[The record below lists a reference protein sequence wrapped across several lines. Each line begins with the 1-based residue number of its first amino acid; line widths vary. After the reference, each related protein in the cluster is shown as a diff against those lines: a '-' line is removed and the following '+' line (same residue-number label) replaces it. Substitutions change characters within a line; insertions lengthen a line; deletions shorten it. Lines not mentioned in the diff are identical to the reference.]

1 MANAKTWTQ
10 IISRVTMHFFN
21 YSDSEYGYFAALP
34 CIKQEHRNAF
44 FGDSFR
50 QSSRQIYPRFSSNT
64 IGLKGSNDRQVIP
77 LLRNLKFL
85 DQSGSP
91 TANYRLLKSRDT
103 AKHAVADGIRSA
115 YAPLFAANED
125 AHSLTSE
132 KLRGL
137 VAQVAGTDDDMTGRI
152 VSTLSSLIKQG
163 DFSNRSTPPS
173 SKKREDDQP
182 EDSSDEQVGT
192 SWKNG
197 LAKPMRPEF
206 HYNIQVHLPNNG
218 SEEVYLNIFNALR
231 KSFA

>member
-1 MANAKTWTQ
+1 MATSLPYLASNKNIETLFSAILSAKVPDKFTQ
-10 IISRVTMHFFN
+10 DF
-21 YSDSEYGYFAALP
+21 L
-34 CIKQEHRNAF
+34 Q
-44 FGDSFR
+44 
-50 QSSRQIYPRFSSNT
+50 NT

-91 TANYRLLKSRDT
+91 TPNYRLLKSRDT
-103 AKHAVADGIRSA
+103 ARHAVAEGVRSA

-125 AHSLTSE
+125 AHALSSE

-152 VSTLSSLIKQG
+152 VSTLSSLIKQA
-163 DFSNRSTPPS
+163 DFSNQPMPSS
-173 SKKREDDQP
+173 SKKREDDQQ
-182 EDSSDEQVGT
+182 EDNSDEQVGT
-192 SWKNG
+192 FGKIG
-197 LAKPMRPEF
+197 LTKPMRPEF